1 MFKRNA
7 GHNLSFTQSNFRLL
21 TYRRLAA
28 GFSLV
33 ELMII
38 VAISAIL
45 VAIAIPSYQQ
55 TMASSRILGAVNLLE
70 ASLDTLR
77 NEAVSNNRIAVI
89 CRSTAPFATTPTCSS
104 TASANAAADDWGIG
118 WIIYSR
124 PNEPD
129 PVVATSFGY
138 NAATDRLVQRVVP
151 MEASSEGVRTTITWN
166 PATDMMVMGPQGTR
180 INAAGVEPI
189 ISVDYRLPTAALN
202 VARAKCISINLL
214 GRSSVQNASGAG
226 C

>member
-7 GHNLSFTQSNFRLL
+7 GQNLSFNQSNFRLL

-55 TMASSRILGAVNLLE
+55 TMASSRILGAVNLIE

-77 NEAVSNNRIAVI
+77 NEAVSNNRVAVI
-89 CRSTAPFATTPTCSS
+89 CRSTAPFAATPACSS
-104 TASANAAADDWGIG
+104 VATASAAADDWGIG
-118 WIIYSR
+118 WIIYTKQIGA
-124 PNEPD
+124 D
-129 PVVATSFGY
+129 PTAAMAFAY

-166 PATDMMVMGPQGTR
+166 PVIDMMVLGPQGTR

-189 ISVDYRLPTAALN
+189 ITVDYRLPTAVLN
-202 VARAKCISINLL
+202 VARAKCVSINLL
-214 GRSSVQNASGAG
+214 GRSKVQNASGTG

>member
-7 GHNLSFTQSNFRLL
+7 GHNLSFTQSNLRLL

-28 GFSLV
+28 GFSLI

-77 NEAVSNNRIAVI
+77 SEAVSNNRVAVI
-89 CRSTAPFATTPTCSS
+89 CRSTDPFVTTPVCSS
-104 TASANAAADDWGIG
+104 TATANAAADDWGIG
-118 WIIYSR
+118 WIIYTKQIGA
-124 PNEPD
+124 D
-129 PVVATSFGY
+129 PTSGMAFAY
-138 NAATDRLVQRVVP
+138 DSATDRLVQRVVP
-151 MEASSEGVRTTITWN
+151 MEASSEGMRTTITWN

-180 INAAGVEPI
+180 INAAGAEPI
-189 ISVDYRLPTAALN
+189 ITVDYRLPTAALN
-202 VARAKCISINLL
+202 VNRAKCVSINLL
-214 GRSSVQNASGAG
+214 GRSKVQNASGAG